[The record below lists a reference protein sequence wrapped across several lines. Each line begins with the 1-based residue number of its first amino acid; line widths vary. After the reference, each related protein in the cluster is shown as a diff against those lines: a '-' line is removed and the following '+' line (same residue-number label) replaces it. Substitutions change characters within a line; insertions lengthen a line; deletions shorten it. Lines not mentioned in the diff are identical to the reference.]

1 LTHSTEFNICRRDHR
16 DKQDVYDYG
25 AILLEIVLGR
35 PPTIRNPF
43 PQKRSE
49 LVMKFYTARSVQLL
63 FIYSLSGCKVHIALM
78 RDWN

>member
-1 LTHSTEFNICRRDHR
+1 MCRKENR

-35 PPTIRNPF
+35 PPTIKNPF

-49 LVMKFYTARSVQLL
+49 LVCFSTLMCSG
-63 FIYSLSGCKVHIALM
+63 LSIHVGAAFHLCELIAVPQG
-78 RDWN
+78 

>member
-1 LTHSTEFNICRRDHR
+1 MFRRRDHR

-49 LVMKFYTARSVQLL
+49 LVMNSLTLL
-63 FIYSLSGCKVHIALM
+63 SLQYYLESNPFSFNLWCSCLQGTLS
-78 RDWN
+78 

>member
-1 LTHSTEFNICRRDHR
+1 MFRRRDHR

-49 LVMKFYTARSVQLL
+49 LVMNSLTLL
-63 FIYSLSGCKVHIALM
+63 SLQYYLDSNPFSFNLWCSCLQGTLS
-78 RDWN
+78 